1 MRTIYLHIGELRGLG
16 YCMHGVRRF
25 CTLHNLDFKKLVKG
39 EMPIE
44 EFIKTEDALA
54 LRAVKIAKIREG
66 VE

>member
-1 MRTIYLHIGELRGLG
+1 MRTVYLHIGELRGLG

-25 CTLHNLDFKKLVKG
+25 CTRHELDFKKLVRG

-44 EFIKTEDALA
+44 EFEKTGDALA
-54 LRAVKIAKIREG
+54 LRAVKMAKIREG